1 MHHALS
7 RPDEEDES
15 GASQGRLGAH
25 LLQDGGMERQHS
37 VPPTPGDE
45 DVEIPR
51 ETVDQREPRSEKQE
65 LWPGAQK
72 VPSRSNWH
80 ASVIQV
86 ENLLSGGP
94 YPISD
99 QSDHPKPE
107 AAQSQP

>member
-65 LWPGAQK
+65 LWPGA
-72 VPSRSNWH
+72 V
-80 ASVIQV
+80 VG
-86 ENLLSGGP
+86 SGYQGT
-94 YPISD
+94 S
-99 QSDHPKPE
+99 PE
-107 AAQSQP
+107 DR

>member
-15 GASQGRLGAH
+15 GASEGSLGAH

-37 VPPTPGDE
+37 VPRTPGDE

-65 LWPGAQK
+65 LWPGA
-72 VPSRSNWH
+72 V
-80 ASVIQV
+80 VG
-86 ENLLSGGP
+86 SGYQGT
-94 YPISD
+94 S
-99 QSDHPKPE
+99 PE
-107 AAQSQP
+107 DR